1 MSTPRP
7 SAVAAGPAAGG
18 PGTAAGSGSGAAQD
32 TYLTWLYVPGD
43 RPGVVAKALRSG
55 ADVVLVDLEDAVA
68 PERKAYALA
77 ATAELLSE
85 PHPGPVPVH
94 VRVNALAG
102 PLADGELRTLAPLP
116 GLAGLRLPKAGGR
129 EEVLRVATA
138 ALEARAAAPALA
150 PVPVPPLYPLLESA
164 LGIERAYEIATAHP
178 AVRGIALGEA
188 DLRAELGVADDAGLA
203 WPRSR
208 AVVAARA
215 AGLPPPA
222 QSVYPDVADLDG
234 LARSCA
240 AGRALGFLGRTA
252 IHPRQLPVIERA
264 FLPAP
269 AEVERAEEVVA
280 AAAAHAGALA
290 LPDGRF
296 VDAAVVAEAR
306 RTLRLARRPV
316 D

>member
-1 MSTPRP
+1 MSAPRA
-7 SAVAAGPAAGG
+7 SAVAPDPAAGAGPAAD
-18 PGTAAGSGSGAAQD
+18 PAGQD

-43 RPGVVAKALRSG
+43 RPAVVAKALHSG

-68 PERKAYALA
+68 PERKPYALA

-85 PHPGPVPVH
+85 PCPGPVPVH

-102 PLADGELRTLAPLP
+102 PLADGELRTLSPLP
-116 GLAGLRLPKAGGR
+116 GLAGLRLPKTGGR
-129 EEVLRVATA
+129 EEVLRVAAT
-138 ALEARAAAPALA
+138 ARAAGG
-150 PVPVPPLYPLLESA
+150 VPPLYPLLESA
-164 LGIERAYEIATAHP
+164 LGVERAYEIAAAHP

-188 DLRAELGVADDAGLA
+188 DLCAGLGVTDDAGLA
-203 WPRSR
+203 WPRGR

-264 FLPAP
+264 FLPTRQEA
-269 AEVERAEEVVA
+269 ERAEEIA
-280 AAAAHAGALA
+280 AAAATDAGALA

-306 RTLRLARRPV
+306 RTLRLARRRTA
-316 D
+316 